1 MNVTSHDDALL
12 LVRFLI
18 ADKFIDVDLST
29 NILESGIIDV
39 KYVAKHQGGILYG
52 AS

>member
-1 MNVTSHDDALL
+1 MNITSNDDALL
-12 LVRFLI
+12 LIRFLI

-29 NILESGIIDV
+29 NISESGLIDV
-39 KYVAKHQGGILYG
+39 KYVAEHQGGILYG